1 MKKTLPNIKSNIS
14 IELKEKWAV
23 ILSKVELPS
32 TRMLL
37 SQQAELVNIDSN
49 SIEIGLSKNWENMI
63 KSRKVLIETAL
74 EKTFGHSMNINF
86 STKKDNAIDSKSS
99 IESEK
104 NKNQANIA
112 ASPSKEVNK
121 SEKNYPKES
130 GSKNLANF
138 FNGEVI
144 DIDESD

>member
-1 MKKTLPNIKSNIS
+1 MKKDLPNIKNNSS

-37 SQQAELVNIDSN
+37 SQQAELINIDSN

-86 STKKDNAIDSKSS
+86 STKKDNELDAKSPSK
-99 IESEK
+99 SEK
-104 NKNQANIA
+104 NKNEPNLAT
-112 ASPSKEVNK
+112 SPSEETNK
-121 SEKNYPKES
+121 SKTNYLKES

-144 DIDESD
+144 DIDKSD